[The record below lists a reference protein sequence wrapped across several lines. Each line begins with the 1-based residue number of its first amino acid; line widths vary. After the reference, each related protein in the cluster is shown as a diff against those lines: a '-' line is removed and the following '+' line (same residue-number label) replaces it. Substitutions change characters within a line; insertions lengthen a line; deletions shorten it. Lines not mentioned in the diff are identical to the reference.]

1 MDHGSA
7 HAVITKFNTLSN
19 PQHSVIGAWNHGG
32 WGHASPYDPSTIPQP
47 EEWMQWQETLKFLD
61 AYLLEDGTGVT
72 SKVLYYY
79 TMGAEEWR
87 ATETWPVQGMTPERW
102 YFRSDSILSPAAPT
116 APNGHDTYA
125 IDFTATTGETTRWH
139 TALDGPALYAD
150 RRAEDRKLL
159 TYTSEPLSEDL
170 EITGYP
176 IVTLLISS
184 THTDGA
190 FFVYLEDVDENGR
203 VTYVTEGQLR
213 ALHRGVS
220 DATPPYQMSIPYHS
234 FEESDGELMTPG
246 EITEITFGLHPTS
259 VIIRA
264 GHRIRVAIAGHDA
277 ALFARIP
284 DMGDAVINVERN
296 AIHSSMIELPIV
308 RSARNAG
315 AIP

>member
-102 YFRSDSILSPAAPT
+102 YFRSDSI
-116 APNGHDTYA
+116 
-125 IDFTATTGETTRWH
+125 
-139 TALDGPALYAD
+139 
-150 RRAEDRKLL
+150 
-159 TYTSEPLSEDL
+159 TSEPLSEDL